1 MSDSTKRPPA
11 EDTSPAPPLMAV
23 PPASRRAGESEAKP
37 EAQQSNHAVGA
48 ITEGPGEDPTE
59 ALKQRL
65 EETRLPAD
73 VKEQILAELP
83 PPQERER
90 LLRELQEKG
99 GLSSE
104 QLFASLG
111 LEVEPQP

>member
-1 MSDSTKRPPA
+1 MT
-11 EDTSPAPPLMAV
+11 V
-23 PPASRRAGESEAKP
+23 PPASRRAGEPEAKP
-37 EAQQSNHAVGA
+37 DAQQSNPAVGA
-48 ITEGPGEDPTE
+48 VTEGPGENPTE
-59 ALKQRL
+59 ALKRRL

-83 PPQERER
+83 LPEERER
-90 LLRELQEKG
+90 LFRELQEKG

-104 QLFASLG
+104 QFLASLG